1 MARAPR
7 FVSQTRGSFVLLPC
21 FSFPSPATHSN
32 ASKKISLEYLGQQE
46 LAGGTNP
53 PSVALWIRTPSLRKA
68 TNHKHVSA
76 ASIQK
81 PYNQERLPK
90 NLFNRPATPDHVVQ
104 AKPLGMTKALEVKTP
119 IPWMGLARN
128 RALMQRSKVE
138 SPVCGY

>member
-53 PSVALWIRTPSLRKA
+53 PSVGLMGPYPEPQEGNQSQTRIGSKYSKTLQSRTPAKKSLQQ
-68 TNHKHVSA
+68 
-76 ASIQK
+76 AS
-81 PYNQERLPK
+81 NA
-90 NLFNRPATPDHVVQ
+90 RPRGTGEAVGHD
-104 AKPLGMTKALEVKTP
+104 KSFGGEDSDSLDGIGE
-119 IPWMGLARN
+119 
-128 RALMQRSKVE
+128 E
-138 SPVCGY
+138 